1 MHHKLDSPAGHL
13 SPSESKTL
21 AVFIPE
27 VPNHFFS
34 LALKGIE
41 EMARCHHYQVLV
53 YLTSEVSQP
62 VLVVERLLA
71 SGRVDGVLVSAAAE
85 QGALAQLRELQER
98 NLPILF
104 FDDVYEELET
114 AKASTDDYEGSYRAT
129 SHLVQ
134 MGCRHIVHVALPQ
147 NLVSGRRRLQGYRDA
162 LTDSGLLFHD
172 DSVLIAK
179 SDQAK
184 DVAQIQYLLQNRLY
198 IDGIV
203 AATESAVASSYEACR
218 NLGRAIPKDV
228 KVVGF
233 PAQKTAMAIDSA
245 PTATEQFTYVT
256 GEEAARLLLHAIAT
270 NQPVLSRERE
280 GTERELSIKEYQG
293 WQLDV
298 VHSLPSKHN
307 SLSGRQT
314 IPLNT
319 QLGPDHMLGQVG

>member
-1 MHHKLDSPAGHL
+1 MHHANDSPAGVQ
-13 SPSESKTL
+13 SFGESKTL

-41 EMARCHHYQVLV
+41 EMARSYHYQVLV
-53 YLTSEVSQP
+53 YLISEASQP
-62 VLVVERLLA
+62 ELAVERLLA
-71 SGRVDGVLVSAAAE
+71 SGRVDGVLVSAAA
-85 QGALAQLRELQER
+85 GPSALEHLRKLQER

-147 NLVSGRRRLQGYRDA
+147 NLLSGRRRLQGYRDA
-162 LTDSGLLFHD
+162 LTDCGLLFYD
-172 DSVLIAK
+172 DLVLTTK
-179 SDQAK
+179 SDQTK
-184 DVAQIQYLLQNRLY
+184 DVAQIQYLLQSRPY

-203 AATESAVASSYEACR
+203 AASENAMTNSYAACHT
-218 NLGRAIPKDV
+218 LGRAIPQDV

-233 PAQKTAMAIDSA
+233 PALKMATAIDAASTTSKQ
-245 PTATEQFTYVT
+245 PTYAT
-256 GEEAARLLLHAIAT
+256 GIEATRLLLLALST
-270 NQPVLSRERE
+270 NQRVSTSEKAVP
-280 GTERELSIKEYQG
+280 ERELSINEYQG
-293 WQLDV
+293 CQLGV
-298 VHSLPSKHN
+298 VHSHTDQHSALAR
-307 SLSGRQT
+307 RQT

-319 QLGPDHMLGQVG
+319 QVRADHMLGQAG